1 MAYLRTGFREIIS
14 DILNFCEV
22 GSGLKLRWY
31 QEGIPRAIIESVW
44 EKAGR
49 TFVVMLPRQSGK
61 NELQAQIE
69 AYLLLSLCALDAE
82 LVKASPTWKPQSINA
97 MRRLERVLSR
107 NLITKAYGW
116 TKESGYIYRI
126 DNARIYFLSGGD
138 SANVVGATANE
149 LLQCDEAQDVGVNKW
164 DKDFAPMAAS
174 TNATRVFWGTAWT
187 SKTLLARERKAAEK
201 EEEEDGIKRVWILT
215 AEDVAKEVPAYGE
228 HVAGQVKKMGRNHP
242 LIRTQYFSEEI
253 DAKSGMFPDER
264 IALMQGSHP
273 KLTEPVIG
281 RLYAMCI
288 DVAGEDEGALGE
300 DQIIELENPARDST
314 SLTLFDVDLS
324 SLPPD
329 EKGAPTYRTVRR
341 FNWVGEK
348 HTKIYQQIRLIADEW
363 DVQYIVVDSTG
374 VGHGLASFLE
384 KIYPGRVIPYLFT
397 TRSKSDLGWGF
408 LAVIET
414 GRFKECVDG
423 DSEFWL
429 QVTHCQSEVLAGQNQ
444 TIRWGV
450 PDGTRDQLTG
460 ELIHDDELISTALC
474 SALDNQEW
482 MITTPP
488 LIINSPD
495 PLEEMDKEGF

>member
-1 MAYLRTGFREIIS
+1 M
-14 DILNFCEV
+14 
-22 GSGLKLRWY
+22 
-31 QEGIPRAIIESVW
+31 
-44 EKAGR
+44 
-49 TFVVMLPRQSGK
+49 
-61 NELQAQIE
+61 
-69 AYLLLSLCALDAE
+69 
-82 LVKASPTWKPQSINA
+82 
-97 MRRLERVLSR
+97 
-107 NLITKAYGW
+107 
-116 TKESGYIYRI
+116 
-126 DNARIYFLSGGD
+126 
-138 SANVVGATANE
+138 
-149 LLQCDEAQDVGVNKW
+149 
-164 DKDFAPMAAS
+164 
-174 TNATRVFWGTAWT
+174 
-187 SKTLLARERKAAEK
+187 
-201 EEEEDGIKRVWILT
+201 
-215 AEDVAKEVPAYGE
+215 AKEVPAYGD

-264 IALMQGSHP
+264 VALMQGAHP
-273 KLTEPVIG
+273 EQKEPLEGHI
-281 RLYAMCI
+281 YAMCI

-300 DQIIELENPARDST
+300 DQMIELENPARDST

-329 EKGAPTYRTVRR
+329 EKGAPTYRTARR

-348 HTKIYQQIRLIADEW
+348 HTKLYQQIRLIADEW

-384 KIYPGRVIPYLFT
+384 KIYPGRVISYLFT

-414 GRFKECVDG
+414 GRFKEYVNG
-423 DSEFWL
+423 DSEFWS

-482 MITTPP
+482 MIITPP
-488 LIINSPD
+488 IVINGMD